1 MAKPKPK
8 KPTVPQIADLIAR
21 PAAEST
27 GARRGSIPRMPQR
40 TMSASLPAANTGRPN
55 IPLALPQD
63 QPGFAERTS
72 PKGVVRGTMEALANI
87 PGLGDAVS
95 LGIAGAEA
103 ARGKA
108 GGAIAYGLAGLPLIG
123 PAGGKAATKALSRV
137 TEWSQPHAAEMAR
150 IYEGLPAMQPEAR
163 SAYEQMAREVDDQF
177 ERMKQAGIK
186 VEFTDA
192 DPYKTSKEMMEDVKA
207 GRLKVF
213 RTAEDFGHPFLTREQ
228 NDKFRAV
235 HDYFGHAGEG
245 HQFGP
250 KGEEN
255 AFRVHSEM
263 FSPEARRAMAT
274 ETRGQ
279 NSWVNAGPHAHLP
292 PAQRPFAQQKGALW
306 PEEWLGEYPDLPKS
320 PEAKLGGAAD
330 LVAERRQL
338 RDRTAQE
345 IRQRRKIEREAS
357 VNPLT
362 GVGNRRAFEQA
373 RARVDA
379 DPNLEWASL
388 DVNHLKATNDK
399 LGHEAGDTL
408 LKRAA
413 QTLREQPGVQQV
425 FHHGG
430 DEMAIVTRKGE
441 AQRVVDEVGKMDIL
455 PSFTHNGRTIRPSIS
470 GHVGATYSEADAG
483 VQAVKQA
490 RKQSERAAALASEP
504 APVYGGFDKPGPKK
518 ETLWDIAKKVIS
530 NERGSIKAVPDKFP
544 GKKAKPVL
552 EAPTVV
558 TPSRTGTF
566 FDEKALGVSVD
577 PNAARW
583 PQFEPKRADLS
594 VLEKVLEN
602 IRTKYT
608 PAVKQSLRDSPAQQ
622 HWYDIRQLRD
632 AAADRGAS
640 PASFERWTNFLGPTS
655 QGTLVKANLKR
666 ATYYN
671 QLAEQGLLTPEALL
685 GRMDIA
691 PGYASR
697 WQKGVNSGLYKIMYG
712 GGLDP
717 LTDPKTTRYTGNFRG
732 VPGIAVDEMV
742 GRRIGLPGK
751 SRVKDPKTGEMTLVD
766 AVGFPTAGYEKTG
779 IVQSAPPNTH
789 YPTIENAMAAEA
801 GKMGMPD
808 FGYQA
813 AGWPGTDTRPFI
825 SHVNEQIANTANAYK
840 LTPMQVF
847 DELFVRP
854 TGRVLPK

>member
-1 MAKPKPK
+1 MAKPEPKKPK
-8 KPTVPQIADLIAR
+8 KPTIPQIADLIAR
-21 PAAEST
+21 PVAEST
-27 GARRGSIPRMPQR
+27 GARRGTPAHAQR
-40 TMSASLPAANTGRPN
+40 TMSASLPAA
-55 IPLALPQD
+55 
-63 QPGFAERTS
+63 
-72 PKGVVRGTMEALANI
+72 KALA
-87 PGLGDAVS
+87 
-95 LGIAGAEA
+95 
-103 ARGKA
+103 
-108 GGAIAYGLAGLPLIG
+108 
-123 PAGGKAATKALSRV
+123 RV

-150 IYEGLPAMQPEAR
+150 IYESLPVMQPEAR

-192 DPYKTSKEMMEDVKA
+192 DPYKTSREMMDDVKA

-213 RTAEDFGHPFLTREQ
+213 RTPEDFGHPFLTREQ

-279 NSWVNAGPHAHLP
+279 NSWFNAGPHAHLP
-292 PAQRPFAQQKGALW
+292 PSQRPFAQQKGALW
-306 PEEWLGEYPDLPKS
+306 PEEWLGEYPALPKS

-330 LVAERRQL
+330 LVAERRKL

-345 IRQRRKIEREAS
+345 IRQRRKIEREAN

-441 AQRVVDEVGKMDIL
+441 AQRVVDEVGKMDLL
-455 PSFTHNGRTIRPSIS
+455 PAFTHNGRTIRPSIS

-490 RKQSERAAALASEP
+490 RKQSERAAALAGEP
-504 APVYGGFDKPGPKK
+504 APIYGGFDKPGPKK

-530 NERGSIKAVPDKFP
+530 NERGSIKALPDDRPLFDLSKLGKGGGPLDAVPQEKLRLARPDDVKNAKRVASRQETFDNLVEDIYRNIGKSERRGAVERGVEMGGHNFYDMNPVVEDMIAVTGEPAARANFDLLTKLIGGTSPSAAVP
-544 GKKAKPVL
+544 GNVARSLLLHPKVRAGQLDPAVLRDKAKFTGGVNAYLPKGVQTIASKTQGDMVTQIL
-552 EAPTVV
+552 RDQPWRAASGQAKLASFDANTAGNFAPF
-558 TPSRTGTF
+558 TG
-566 FDEKALGVSVD
+566 DRH
-577 PNAARW
+577 AARIS
-583 PQFEPKRADLS
+583 FDDKSRAGFS
-594 VLEKVLEN
+594 PLE
-602 IRTKYT
+602 Y
-608 PAVKQSLRDSPAQQ
+608 
-622 HWYDIRQLRD
+622 
-632 AAADRGAS
+632 AAADAAWTTRAEEAAKRGAF
-640 PASFERWTNFLGPTS
+640 PV
-655 QGTLVKANLKR
+655 Q
-666 ATYYN
+666 
-671 QLAEQGLLTPEALL
+671 
-685 GRMDIA
+685 
-691 PGYASR
+691 
-697 WQKGVNSGLYKIMYG
+697 
-712 GGLDP
+712 
-717 LTDPKTTRYTGNFRG
+717 
-732 VPGIAVDEMV
+732 
-742 GRRIGLPGK
+742 PGK
-751 SRVKDPKTGEMTLVD
+751 SPVAPYQGVMWMGDAPFTGVASDPRALAQVVD
-766 AVGFPTAGYEKTG
+766 DQMGSFASQLGLPKRDVWRRWNEGDTSLLGNLLKVTA
-779 IVQSAPPNTH
+779 
-789 YPTIENAMAAEA
+789 
-801 GKMGMPD
+801 
-808 FGYQA
+808 
-813 AGWPGTDTRPFI
+813 
-825 SHVNEQIANTANAYK
+825 
-840 LTPMQVF
+840 
-847 DELFVRP
+847 P
-854 TGRVLPK
+854 TGRAAKRGLSDIYQQNLGL